1 MKVINYIIISTIFLG
16 SCQNKDSQPVQ
27 NVVKTVDTL
36 KVIPTKIYDRPTLIF
51 TSTIDTMEIP
61 RSIVSYA
68 YGTLVEKIDTT
79 VTGDFQL
86 LKPVEM
92 KQMKMPKSYIVA
104 GKAFWAGLQ
113 VVIAIDS
120 TAKGYV
126 VKRQY
131 QDEGGS
137 GKEAFEVVKTFPK

>member
-1 MKVINYIIISTIFLG
+1 MKIINCIIISTLFLG
-16 SCQNKDSQPVQ
+16 SCQNKDTQPVQ
-27 NVVKTVDTL
+27 NVVKTVDSI
-36 KVIPTKIYDRPTLIF
+36 KVMPAKIYNRPTLIF
-51 TSTIDTMEIP
+51 TSTMDTMDIP
-61 RSIVSYA
+61 RSIVSFA
-68 YGTLVEKIDTT
+68 YGSLVEKIDTT

-86 LKPVEM
+86 LEAVEM

-113 VVIAIDS
+113 VAIVIDS
-120 TAKGYV
+120 TSKGYV

-137 GKEAFEVVKTFPK
+137 GKEAFEVVKSFSK

>member
-1 MKVINYIIISTIFLG
+1 MKIINSIIISAIFLG
-16 SCQNKDSQPVQ
+16 SCQDKDAQPVQ
-27 NVVKTVDTL
+27 NVAKTVDSL

-51 TSTIDTMEIP
+51 ISTMDTMDIP
-61 RSIVSYA
+61 HSIVSFA
-68 YGTLVEKIDTT
+68 YGILVEKIDTT

-86 LKPVEM
+86 LEPVEM
-92 KQMKMPKSYIVA
+92 QQMKMPKSYIVA

-113 VVIAIDS
+113 VAIVIDS
-120 TAKGYV
+120 TAKGYI

-137 GKEAFEVVKTFPK
+137 GKELFEVVKTFPK

>member
-1 MKVINYIIISTIFLG
+1 MKITNCIIITILFFG

-27 NVVKTVDTL
+27 TVVKTVDSL
-36 KVIPTKIYDRPTLIF
+36 KVAPLKIYDRPTLIF
-51 TSTIDTMEIP
+51 TSTMDTMDIP
-61 RSIVSYA
+61 RSTVSYA

-79 VTGDFQL
+79 VTGDFHL
-86 LKPVEM
+86 LEPFEM
-92 KQMKMPKSYIVA
+92 QQMKMPKSYIVV

-113 VVIAIDS
+113 VAIAIDS
-120 TAKGYV
+120 TSKGYV

-137 GKEAFEVVKTFPK
+137 GKERFEVVKMFPK

>member
-1 MKVINYIIISTIFLG
+1 MKIINCIIISTLFLG

-27 NVVKTVDTL
+27 NVVKTVDTV
-36 KVIPTKIYDRPTLIF
+36 KVVPTKIYDRPTLIF
-51 TSTIDTMEIP
+51 TTSMDTMDIP
-61 RSIVSYA
+61 RSIVSFA

-79 VTGDFQL
+79 VMGDFQL
-86 LKPVEM
+86 LEPVEM
-92 KQMKMPKSYIVA
+92 QQMKMPKSYIVA

-113 VVIAIDS
+113 VAIAIDS
-120 TAKGYV
+120 TSKGYV

-137 GKEAFEVVKTFPK
+137 GNERFEVVKSFSK

>member
-1 MKVINYIIISTIFLG
+1 MKIINCIIISTLFLG

-27 NVVKTVDTL
+27 NVVKTVDTV
-36 KVIPTKIYDRPTLIF
+36 KVVPTKIYDRPTLIF
-51 TSTIDTMEIP
+51 TSTMDTMDIP
-61 RSIVSYA
+61 RSIVSFA
-68 YGTLVEKIDTT
+68 YGSLVEKIDTT
-79 VTGDFQL
+79 VVGNFQL
-86 LKPVEM
+86 LEPVEM
-92 KQMKMPKSYIVA
+92 QQMKMPKSYIVA

-113 VVIAIDS
+113 VAIAIDS

-137 GKEAFEVVKTFPK
+137 GKELFEVVKSFPK